1 MNFPADT
8 LTEPMTEPSSGFT
21 SFILAQ
27 LNCAVL
33 RSKIITNQIEAT
45 ITALSAGMI
54 TPETAILILTECGVE
69 VSS

>member
-8 LTEPMTEPSSGFT
+8 LTEPTTEPSSGFT
-21 SFILAQ
+21 SVILAQ

-33 RSKIITNQIEAT
+33 RSKIITNQLEAT
-45 ITALSAGMI
+45 IAALSAGLI
-54 TPETAILILTECGVE
+54 SPEMAMLMLAETGVE